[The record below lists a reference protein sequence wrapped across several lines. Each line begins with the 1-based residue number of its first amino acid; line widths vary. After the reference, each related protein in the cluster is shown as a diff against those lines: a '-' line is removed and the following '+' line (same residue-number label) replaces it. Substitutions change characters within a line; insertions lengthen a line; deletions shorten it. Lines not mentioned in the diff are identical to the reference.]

1 MPLDPSIFM
10 EGARIKAAQDAQLGA
25 TLGGVADRYAAAK
38 AAKAKAAAEGFD
50 IEKLYETAV
59 LKDAMGVPINDAER
73 AGFEAFQRVQQ
84 SKLSI
89 DPLTG
94 EPYSPYQPFTLGG
107 APRGQA
113 APAPAGLDMA
123 QLAPRS
129 GPVVKGGPVALD
141 FSDLGGAPTM
151 AASDLGAYSPAAP
164 SPGKPP
170 AGLNI
175 GALGPLPVSAE
186 APAMQPRNRREAFE
200 MRKLEMEDES
210 AARKERQK
218 LQIER
223 EKTRPKAEA
232 ALSETVSKM
241 ANVDESINKTIAMI
255 NNQTAGV
262 GAYTAKIKGTPAFNL
277 NTALNTIK
285 ADAAFSE
292 LQKMRDM
299 SPTGGALG
307 AISEKEL
314 ALLESAAAA
323 LDQGQSPDQLKQNLR
338 KYQTI
343 RQGALMRV
351 ADAFEAEYG
360 YRPDFTK
367 KQGATSIK
375 SKYGLE

>member
-1 MPLDPSIFM
+1 LALDPSIFLQ
-10 EGARIKAAQDAQLGA
+10 GAALKAQRDAQLGGTIA
-25 TLGGVADRYAAAK
+25 NVAQGVTAERARRQDAAAK
-38 AAKAKAAAEGFD
+38 GFE

-59 LKDAMGVPINDAER
+59 LKDQMGVPVSDLER
-73 AGFEAFQRVQQ
+73 AGFQAFQKVQQ

-94 EPYSPYQPFTLGG
+94 EPYSPYQPFSLGG
-107 APRGQA
+107 QVAPRGPS
-113 APAPAGLDMA
+113 APAPAGFDMSIMPPA
-123 QLAPRS
+123 APPS
-129 GPVVKGGPVALD
+129 GPVVKGGPVPLD
-141 FSDLGGAPTM
+141 FSELGGAPVM
-151 AASDLGAYSPAAP
+151 AASDLGPYSAVTP

-170 AGLNI
+170 MGLNV
-175 GALGPLPVSAE
+175 GALQPV
-186 APAMQPRNRREAFE
+186 APDMQPRNKREAFE
-200 MRKLEMEDES
+200 MRKMEMEEGS
-210 AARKERQK
+210 AARKDAQK
-218 LQIER
+218 LSLER

-232 ALSETVSKM
+232 ALMETVSKM
-241 ANVDESINKTIAMI
+241 GNVDSSINETIGMI
-255 NNQTAGV
+255 NNATAGL
-262 GAYTAKIKGTPAFNL
+262 GAYGAKVKGTPAYNL
-277 NTALNTIK
+277 NAALNTIK

-323 LDQGQSPDQLKQNLR
+323 LDQGQSPEQLKQNLR

-360 YRPDFTK
+360 YRPKISETS
-367 KQGATSIK
+367 GSIK
-375 SKYGLE
+375 DKYGLE